1 MNAETYDL
9 IVLGSGSAARDGAGK
24 AAREH
29 GARVAL
35 IEHWLWGG
43 SCPNVACR
51 PTKAYV
57 VAAELMHDVRD
68 RAAERGI
75 ALPEPAIELAQTRK
89 WKDSLRRDQESW
101 VQVLKDAGY
110 GVVPGTATFVDART
124 VRVGEQQLLGDR
136 ILIATGSRTAIPSI
150 PGIEDIEWID
160 HISALELDEVPE
172 SLLIV
177 GAGPVGL
184 EFAQIFARFGSRVTI
199 VNTGPQIAARAD
211 TEAAGEL
218 QAALEEEG
226 IEVVLNSGVDAFA
239 RNGNGIEATVGGRS
253 VHVSHVL
260 LASGRLPNV
269 EELEP
274 ERIGLEIGQGGIAV
288 DDRQRTNVDGV
299 WAAGDV
305 AAGPMLTPI
314 AQYQAR
320 IAVED
325 MFGDGS
331 RRADYSVLP
340 TAVFTDPELGGVGL
354 TEAEAAEEGHDVGV
368 VKHPL
373 PAITRSQYIGAKHG
387 LYKIVFDRVSR
398 RVLGVHVVSRA
409 ASDIVGSLTP
419 ALKLGVTVDDLAFM
433 HHIYPSYSEGLK
445 AAAEKALPVS
455 ASAAKPKLVTR
466 GSAQHFSRN

>member
-1 MNAETYDL
+1 MNAERYDL

-57 VAAELMHDVRD
+57 VAAELMHDVRHH
-68 RAAERGI
+68 AAERGI
-75 ALPEPAIELAQTRK
+75 DLPEPAVRLAQTRK
-89 WKDSLRRDQESW
+89 WKDALRRDQRSW
-101 VQVLKDAGY
+101 LETLKDAGY
-110 GVVPGTATFVDART
+110 GVVPGTASFVDART
-124 VRVGEQQLLGDR
+124 VRVGDQQLSGER
-136 ILIATGSRTAIPSI
+136 ILIATGSRTAVPPI

-160 HISALELDEVPE
+160 HVSALELDEVPE

-184 EFAQIFARFGSRVTI
+184 EFAQIFARFGSRVTM
-199 VNTGPQIAARAD
+199 VNSGPQIAARAD

-226 IEVVLNSGVDAFA
+226 IEVVLSSGVDSLA
-239 RNGNGIEATVGGRS
+239 RGGTGVDAAVGGRTI
-253 VHVSHVL
+253 HVSHVL

-269 EELEP
+269 EELDP
-274 ERIGLEIGQGGIAV
+274 ARIGLEIGRGGIAV
-288 DDRQRTNVDGV
+288 DDRQRTNVGGV

-305 AAGPMLTPI
+305 AAGPMLTPV

-331 RRADYSVLP
+331 RRADYSALP
-340 TAVFTDPELGGVGL
+340 TAIFTDPELGSVGL
-354 TEAEAAEEGHDVGV
+354 TEAEAGEHGHDVGV

-373 PAITRSQYIGAKHG
+373 PAVTRAQYTGAKHG
-387 LYKIVFDRVSR
+387 LYKIVFDRETR

-409 ASDIVGSLTP
+409 ASDIVGSITP

-433 HHIYPSYSEGLK
+433 HHVYPSYSEGLK
-445 AAAEKALPVS
+445 AAAEKALELS
-455 ASAAKPKLVTR
+455 TSEAK
-466 GSAQHFSRN
+466 S